1 MRPRPDPFDLGELR
15 LRHAVSNFFSPGF
28 SSSAVTEFVIWM

>member
-15 LRHAVSNFFSPGF
+15 LRHAVLNFFS
-28 SSSAVTEFVIWM
+28 